1 MNQLVIPE
9 GVEEINQYAFAF
21 CRKLKA
27 QVTLPSTIKKIGE
40 WAFYGCPITS
50 INLPEGLESLGS
62 LAFWDCDLRE
72 VSIPSSC
79 HEFNEGWQ
87 FGFNRN
93 LEKMHLPEG
102 MTEIPDHFAV
112 DCFRLREVNFPHT
125 LKHIGEKAF
134 SLCISLK
141 NVDLPLG
148 MQSLGEEA
156 FSELEALEQIVFPA
170 SMKSLG
176 KNSCSYWKNIKRIYC
191 AAIEPPVC
199 DPTDGGVFSG
209 FDFPDGLN
217 TPVVYVPKGTI
228 NKYKDTSR
236 NCMGWEKF
244 WNYVEIDPS
253 EFPTTAIDSPA
264 IVETQS
270 KDNSIYDLMGRK
282 VERPQKGNIYIQNG
296 KKFVAK

>member
-1 MNQLVIPE
+1 M
-9 GVEEINQYAFAF
+9 
-21 CRKLKA
+21 
-27 QVTLPSTIKKIGE
+27 
-40 WAFYGCPITS
+40 
-50 INLPEGLESLGS
+50 
-62 LAFWDCDLRE
+62 
-72 VSIPSSC
+72 
-79 HEFNEGWQ
+79 
-87 FGFNRN
+87 
-93 LEKMHLPEG
+93 
-102 MTEIPDHFAV
+102 
-112 DCFRLREVNFPHT
+112 
-125 LKHIGEKAF
+125 
-134 SLCISLK
+134 K

-191 AAIEPPVC
+191 AAMEPPVC

-209 FDFPDGLN
+209 FGFPDGFD
-217 TPVVYVPKGTI
+217 TPVVYIPKGTI
-228 NKYKDTSR
+228 NKYKDTSH

-270 KDNSIYDLMGRK
+270 KENSIYDLMGRK